1 MLFRAALPREC
12 SREPAKGG
20 MTRDIWEVL
29 GFLMI
34 GLLRN
39 FFRSPLM
46 IIFIYFTGYFY
57 LQDNG
62 TVLVNTPS
70 GAL

>member
-1 MLFRAALPREC
+1 MLFRAVLPREC

-39 FFRSPLM
+39 FFRSPPM
-46 IIFIYFTGYFY
+46 IIFIYFIGYFY

-62 TVLVNTPS
+62 MVLVNKPY